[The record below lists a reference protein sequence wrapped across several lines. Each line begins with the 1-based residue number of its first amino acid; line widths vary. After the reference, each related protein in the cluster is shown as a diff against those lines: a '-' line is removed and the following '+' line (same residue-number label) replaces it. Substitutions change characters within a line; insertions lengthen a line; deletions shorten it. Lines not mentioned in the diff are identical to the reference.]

1 MTARNRVLKVSPRQ
15 KGRLKRLLV
24 SCSLLVVVTLAT
36 LLLINAIAYLLFV
49 GLRSKRE
56 GVSVGKYFV
65 SPLSPEG
72 MAILKKVRGT
82 DDEGLLRTLAS
93 GDPGIRPH
101 TVLHFTEGFSR
112 PYYTVGVDGVRYESG
127 WSDEQVEGWMGETG
141 TRSFLLGGSTAFGH
155 GVTDDETLA
164 AFLNRQEGEAR
175 NLNLGVEAYD
185 SLREVDKLLHLLRK
199 GRRPKRVIFLDGLN
213 DVTTFAWTPYEAF
226 DKPRTQGM
234 ILDRGEVP
242 LVFGFPRRN
251 NMLAAFTFSF
261 PVVQLLHRLKAD
273 QGAQAGAYRP
283 KSPDREPIDWAEL
296 MRYYEG
302 WDRIQVGRADALAQE
317 LADYYLKNIAFVRQ
331 LAEAFGFEPLF
342 VYQPIGL
349 LETDQPFLR
358 PEFRESDSRRIFAVV
373 AGRLRRDIE
382 SGRLDM
388 IDCSQAL
395 SGMSDGYVDAS
406 HYSAQG
412 NRRLAECILAAAAR

>member
-1 MTARNRVLKVSPRQ
+1 MSLGNRILKVPSQ
-15 KGRLKRLLV
+15 SALGRLKRLLA
-24 SCSLLVVVTLAT
+24 SFSILVVVTLAT
-36 LLLINAIAYLLFV
+36 FLVINGIAYLLFV
-49 GLRSKRE
+49 NLRSKRE

-72 MAILKKVRGT
+72 MAILKKVRGD
-82 DDEGLLRTLAS
+82 DDESLLRALAS

-101 TVLHFTEGFSR
+101 PVLHFTEGFSR
-112 PYYTVGVDGVRYESG
+112 PHYTVGVDGVRYQAG
-127 WSDEQVEGWMGETG
+127 WFDGQVEQWMGDNR

-155 GVTDDETLA
+155 GVTDDETVA
-164 AFLNRQEGEAR
+164 AFLNRREGEGR

-199 GRRPKRVIFLDGLN
+199 GRRPGRVIFLDGLN

-251 NMLAAFTFSF
+251 NMLSAFTFSF
-261 PVVQLLHRLKAD
+261 PVVQLLHRLKEG
-273 QGAQAGAYRP
+273 GAETRRV
-283 KSPDREPIDWAEL
+283 KNPDREPIDWGEL

-302 WDRIQVGRADALAQE
+302 WDRIQVGRAEELAAE
-317 LADYYLKNIAFVRQ
+317 LADYYEKNIAFVRQ
-331 LAEAFGFEPLF
+331 LGDAFGFEPLF

-349 LETDQPFLR
+349 LEAHQPFLK
-358 PEFRESDSRRIFAVV
+358 PEFLGSDSRRIFA
-373 AGRLRRDIE
+373 AASDRIRREIE

-388 IDCSQAL
+388 VDCSQAL
-395 SGMSDGYVDAS
+395 KGMSDAYVDAS

-412 NRRLAECILAAAAR
+412 NLRLAECILSALPAR